1 MSSDDLDGEVIRE
14 GQPEISRLD
23 PVTQQWTAITLPAAD
38 TPEPAERARLSACS
52 ASALSRGKKRPGLSY
67 QRRCGWLGG
76 GRVRPARRVLR
87 HHLRVRTLAATRG
100 GEADDL

>member
-38 TPEPAERARLSACS
+38 TPEPAERARLSAVQPRRCREARS
-52 ASALSRGKKRPGLSY
+52 DPVFSY
-67 QRRCGWLGG
+67 QRR
-76 GRVRPARRVLR
+76 
-87 HHLRVRTLAATRG
+87 
-100 GEADDL
+100 